1 MTRVLHLS
9 VVHKPDDPRIYE
21 RECRTLAEA
30 GYEVMYM
37 VPGAEPG
44 RDDAGVILAPL
55 PERGRST
62 RFLSSVE
69 ITRALRALRPDV
81 LHVHDPE
88 LLTLFPAARAFVPR
102 LVYDMHEYVPE
113 AVAGKPYIPAKIR
126 PAASQTTA
134 VAQKSLAA
142 LGSGVVVVTEDQL
155 EALAGTPK
163 LRLVLPNY
171 PRVER
176 FEGAAPVTE
185 LAADPR
191 LKLIYVG
198 SLSRARGCTMMLDVM
213 EQVEPD
219 EAVLYLGGTFNDP
232 ALELEVAERLATGL
246 ADRVKLLGRVP
257 PPELPRYL
265 AAADV
270 VWVPSQPDR
279 QYSHPTVPTKL
290 LEGMTMGLAALV
302 SNMPGRGELVRLE
315 ECGLAVEPGAAGHLR
330 GLRRLLMNRRAL
342 PEMGARGR
350 RAVERRY
357 SWEAVQGDLVDF
369 YGSLCAGT
377 RLTSPRAGR
386 KETPHVSIERFDNVL
401 VLAPHTDDGEFG
413 CGGTMAR
420 LIESGVK
427 VTYAAFSTAAKSVP
441 DGFPKDVLKHRGP
454 RRDRHPRHRGDGPQG
469 LRLRG
474 PHLPDHAPGHPRG
487 DDRPAAASS
496 TRTACCMPAL
506 IDLHQDHKTI
516 AEEGLRAFKRTTV
529 MAYEIPWNNLNF
541 SSRPTSGSRSATSRR
556 RSRRSGLLREPGPP
570 QLPREDYIRNVALT
584 RGINIGCEYAEVF
597 EVYRWIL

>member
-21 RECRTLAEA
+21 RECRTLAAA

-69 ITRALRALRPDV
+69 ITKALRALKPDV

-88 LLTLFPAARAFVPR
+88 LLTLFPAAKAFVPR
-102 LVYDMHEYVPE
+102 WSTTCTSTCPR
-113 AVAGKPYIPAKIR
+113 PWPASR
-126 PAASQTTA
+126 TSRPGSGPAASQTTA

-155 EALAGTPK
+155 EALGSTPK

-176 FEGAAPVTE
+176 FEGAEPVPE

-213 EQVEPD
+213 EQLEPD

-232 ALELEVAERLATGL
+232 ALETEVGERLAAGL
-246 ADRVKLLGRVP
+246 ADRVKLLGRIP

-315 ECGLAVEPGAAGHLR
+315 ECGLAVEPGAEGHLR
-330 GLRRLLMNRRAL
+330 GLRRLLMNRHAL

-369 YGSLCAGT
+369 YGSLVA
-377 RLTSPRAGR
+377 
-386 KETPHVSIERFDNVL
+386 
-401 VLAPHTDDGEFG
+401 
-413 CGGTMAR
+413 
-420 LIESGVK
+420 
-427 VTYAAFSTAAKSVP
+427 
-441 DGFPKDVLKHRGP
+441 
-454 RRDRHPRHRGDGPQG
+454 
-469 LRLRG
+469 
-474 PHLPDHAPGHPRG
+474 
-487 DDRPAAASS
+487 
-496 TRTACCMPAL
+496 
-506 IDLHQDHKTI
+506 
-516 AEEGLRAFKRTTV
+516 
-529 MAYEIPWNNLNF
+529 
-541 SSRPTSGSRSATSRR
+541 R
-556 RSRRSGLLREPGPP
+556 RSP
-570 QLPREDYIRNVALT
+570 T
-584 RGINIGCEYAEVF
+584 
-597 EVYRWIL
+597 

>member
-21 RECRTLAEA
+21 RECRTLAEV
-30 GYEVMYM
+30 GYQVMYM
-37 VPGAEPG
+37 APGASPG
-44 RDDAGVILAPL
+44 RDDSGVILAAL

-62 RFLSSVE
+62 RFLSSRE
-69 ITRALRALRPDV
+69 IVRALRALRPDV

-88 LLTLFPAARAFVPR
+88 LLTLFPAVRSLVPR

-113 AVAGKPYIPAKIR
+113 AVAGKPYIPSRIR
-126 PAASQTTA
+126 PVASHTTA
-134 VAQKSLAA
+134 VAQRRLAA
-142 LGSGVVVVTEDQL
+142 LGSGVVVVTDDQL
-155 EALAGTPK
+155 AALGGTPE

-176 FEGAAPVTE
+176 FEAAEPVRD

-213 EQVEPD
+213 EQLAPD

-232 ALELEVAERLATGL
+232 ALELEVGERLALGL

-279 QYSHPTVPTKL
+279 QYSHPTIPTKL

-302 SNMPGRGELVRLE
+302 SDMPGRGELVSGE
-315 ECGLAVEPGAAGHLR
+315 ACGLAVPPGVDGHLA
-330 GLRRLLMNRRAL
+330 GVRRLLADRSRL

-350 RAVERRY
+350 SAVERRY

-369 YGSLCAGT
+369 YD
-377 RLTSPRAGR
+377 RLTGR
-386 KETPHVSIERFDNVL
+386 E
-401 VLAPHTDDGEFG
+401 
-413 CGGTMAR
+413 
-420 LIESGVK
+420 
-427 VTYAAFSTAAKSVP
+427 Y
-441 DGFPKDVLKHRGP
+441 
-454 RRDRHPRHRGDGPQG
+454 
-469 LRLRG
+469 
-474 PHLPDHAPGHPRG
+474 
-487 DDRPAAASS
+487 
-496 TRTACCMPAL
+496 
-506 IDLHQDHKTI
+506 
-516 AEEGLRAFKRTTV
+516 
-529 MAYEIPWNNLNF
+529 
-541 SSRPTSGSRSATSRR
+541 PT
-556 RSRRSGLLREPGPP
+556 
-570 QLPREDYIRNVALT
+570 
-584 RGINIGCEYAEVF
+584 
-597 EVYRWIL
+597 

>member
-21 RECRTLAEA
+21 RECRTLAQA

-55 PERGRST
+55 PERSRKT
-62 RFLSSVE
+62 RFLSSAQ
-69 ITRALRALRPDV
+69 IANSLRKLRPDV

-88 LLTLFPAARAFVPR
+88 LLTLFPAAKALVPR
-102 LVYDMHEYVPE
+102 LVYDMHEYVVE
-113 AVAGKPYIPAKIR
+113 AVGNKPYLPSKVR
-126 PAASQTTA
+126 PVASQTTA

-142 LGSGVVVVTEDQL
+142 LGAGVVVVVQDQL
-155 EALAGTPK
+155 DALGDKPE
-163 LRLVLPNY
+163 LRLVLPNF

-176 FEGAAPVTE
+176 FEGAEPVPE

-213 EQVEPD
+213 EQLEPD

-232 ALELEVAERLATGL
+232 ALELEVGERLALGL

-270 VWVPSQPDR
+270 VWVPSQPDN

-315 ECGLAVEPGAAGHLR
+315 ECGLAVEPGAEGHLR
-330 GLRRLLMNRRAL
+330 GLRRLLMNREVL

-369 YGSLCAGT
+369 YD
-377 RLTSPRAGR
+377 RLTGR
-386 KETPHVSIERFDNVL
+386 E
-401 VLAPHTDDGEFG
+401 
-413 CGGTMAR
+413 
-420 LIESGVK
+420 
-427 VTYAAFSTAAKSVP
+427 
-441 DGFPKDVLKHRGP
+441 
-454 RRDRHPRHRGDGPQG
+454 
-469 LRLRG
+469 
-474 PHLPDHAPGHPRG
+474 
-487 DDRPAAASS
+487 
-496 TRTACCMPAL
+496 
-506 IDLHQDHKTI
+506 
-516 AEEGLRAFKRTTV
+516 
-529 MAYEIPWNNLNF
+529 NL
-541 SSRPTSGSRSATSRR
+541 T
-556 RSRRSGLLREPGPP
+556 
-570 QLPREDYIRNVALT
+570 
-584 RGINIGCEYAEVF
+584 
-597 EVYRWIL
+597 

>member
-21 RECRTLAEA
+21 RECRTLAAA

-37 VPGAEPG
+37 APGAEPG
-44 RDDAGVILAPL
+44 RDDVGVILAPL
-55 PERGRST
+55 PERGRGT
-62 RFLSSVE
+62 RFLSSLE
-69 ITRALRALRPDV
+69 IAKALRALRPDV

-88 LLTLFPAARAFVPR
+88 LLTLFPAAKAFVPR

-113 AVAGKPYIPAKIR
+113 AVAGKPYIPPGIR

-155 EALAGTPK
+155 EALGRTPR

-171 PRVER
+171 PCVER
-176 FEGAAPVTE
+176 FEAAEPVPE

-213 EQVEPD
+213 EQLEPD

-232 ALELEVAERLATGL
+232 ALELEVGERLASGL
-246 ADRVKLLGRVP
+246 ADRVKLLGRIP

-315 ECGLAVEPGAAGHLR
+315 ECGLAVEPGAEGHLR

-350 RAVERRY
+350 RAVELRY

-369 YGSLCAGT
+369 YGSLVA
-377 RLTSPRAGR
+377 
-386 KETPHVSIERFDNVL
+386 
-401 VLAPHTDDGEFG
+401 
-413 CGGTMAR
+413 
-420 LIESGVK
+420 
-427 VTYAAFSTAAKSVP
+427 
-441 DGFPKDVLKHRGP
+441 
-454 RRDRHPRHRGDGPQG
+454 
-469 LRLRG
+469 
-474 PHLPDHAPGHPRG
+474 
-487 DDRPAAASS
+487 
-496 TRTACCMPAL
+496 
-506 IDLHQDHKTI
+506 
-516 AEEGLRAFKRTTV
+516 
-529 MAYEIPWNNLNF
+529 
-541 SSRPTSGSRSATSRR
+541 R
-556 RSRRSGLLREPGPP
+556 RSP
-570 QLPREDYIRNVALT
+570 T
-584 RGINIGCEYAEVF
+584 
-597 EVYRWIL
+597 

>member
-1 MTRVLHLS
+1 MTRVVHLS

-30 GYEVMYM
+30 GYEVMYL

-44 RDDAGVILAPL
+44 RDDTGVILAPL

-69 ITRALRALRPDV
+69 ITKALRALKPDV

-88 LLTLFPAARAFVPR
+88 LLTLFPVVKAFVPR

-113 AVAGKPYIPAKIR
+113 AVAGKPYIPARVR
-126 PAASQTTA
+126 PLASSTTA
-134 VAQKSLAA
+134 VAQKSLAG
-142 LGSGVVVVTEDQL
+142 LGSGVVVVTDDQL
-155 EALAGTPK
+155 QALGSAPK

-176 FEGAAPVTE
+176 FEGAEPMPE

-213 EQVEPD
+213 QQLEPGA
-219 EAVLYLGGTFNDP
+219 AVLYLGGTFNDQN
-232 ALELEVAERLATGL
+232 LETEVRERLAAGL
-246 ADRVKLLGRVP
+246 ADRVKLLGRIP
-257 PPELPRYL
+257 PPQLPRYL

-302 SNMPGRGELVRLE
+302 SDMPGRGELVRLE
-315 ECGLAVEPGAAGHLR
+315 ECGLAVEPGAEGHLR
-330 GLRRLLMNRRAL
+330 GVRRLLADRAAL
-342 PEMGARGR
+342 PAMGARGR

-369 YGSLCAGT
+369 Y
-377 RLTSPRAGR
+377 
-386 KETPHVSIERFDNVL
+386 
-401 VLAPHTDDGEFG
+401 
-413 CGGTMAR
+413 
-420 LIESGVK
+420 
-427 VTYAAFSTAAKSVP
+427 
-441 DGFPKDVLKHRGP
+441 
-454 RRDRHPRHRGDGPQG
+454 DR
-469 LRLRG
+469 
-474 PHLPDHAPGHPRG
+474 
-487 DDRPAAASS
+487 
-496 TRTACCMPAL
+496 M
-506 IDLHQDHKTI
+506 
-516 AEEGLRAFKRTTV
+516 
-529 MAYEIPWNNLNF
+529 
-541 SSRPTSGSRSATSRR
+541 
-556 RSRRSGLLREPGPP
+556 
-570 QLPREDYIRNVALT
+570 T
-584 RGINIGCEYAEVF
+584 RGEK
-597 EVYRWIL
+597 LT